1 MKNIYDSHNWKLLKK
16 LWLDVHY
23 LGFSYEIALLRNEN
37 DFCKITINIANN
49 ETNHSLECLRNVL
62 MENRSNVFIVSVQ
75 L

>member
-1 MKNIYDSHNWKLLKK
+1 M
-16 LWLDVHY
+16 HY

-62 MENRSNVFIVSVQ
+62 MENRSNVLSVCV
-75 L
+75 

>member
-1 MKNIYDSHNWKLLKK
+1 M
-16 LWLDVHY
+16 HY

-62 MENRSNVFIVSVQ
+62 MENRIGVMYCQCVCKGD
-75 L
+75 